1 MTPRGAIRAG
11 VALPPLPALSFG
23 GSAAELTGAAMRG
36 KRVYMEGTGRKKITA
51 FLPGAGIRAPGAG
64 FPCVN
69 CHLAGGAGQS
79 EGGVR
84 SADITW
90 FTLTKEYGGSRPS
103 GRTHP
108 PYTDETVR
116 KAITGGRIRRGT
128 SWPPPTPGSRWTG
141 KTWTTSSP
149 T

>member
-1 MTPRGAIRAG
+1 MTFRRAARAG
-11 VALPPLPALSFG
+11 LAFSLLLAFPFG
-23 GSAAELTGAAMRG
+23 TSAAGLTGAEVRG
-36 KRVYMEGTGRKKITA
+36 KRIYMEGKGRKKITA

-90 FTLTKEYGGSRPS
+90 FTLTKEYGGPRPS
-103 GRTHP
+103 GRAHP
-108 PYTDETVR
+108 PYSDESVQEGDHGRVGSGGERPVLRAPPVR
-116 KAITGGRIRRGT
+116 DGPGG
-128 SWPPPTPGSRWTG
+128 PG
-141 KTWTTSSP
+141 
-149 T
+149 